1 LRVLRG
7 RKGKVKEG
15 KGRKGREGRKEE
27 NYSPCLEVEKPTR
40 KRIER
45 VYVIILLFCH
55 FFS

>member
-1 LRVLRG
+1 LGVL
-7 RKGKVKEG
+7 KGKKRKVKEG

-27 NYSPCLEVEKPTR
+27 NSSPCLEVEKPTR